1 MAFETLDTT
10 RTQTITGFFDTKAA
24 ADQAR
29 ADLIG
34 AGFSSDAIQ
43 IAGGQSADGAPVEE
57 KGFWA
62 SLKDF
67 FVPDEQR
74 YSYEEGMRRGGYL
87 LTLSAPES
95 EHERA
100 LEILTREGTIDMRER
115 EATWRTEGW
124 NGYPGG
130 LAAQGV
136 DNTITSMPDAP
147 LAGMD
152 VDRTRREAEA
162 DHRPME
168 PAFRKPGAIDHV
180 NPVTEGS
187 DVRSLAAED
196 VKYGKPSDSYRQEAP
211 LDKETAG
218 REEIRLR
225 KNMDELHQTIADADA
240 DILDERGNVIRRQ
253 ERPSSPSLHH

>member
-1 MAFETLDTT
+1 MAFETLDTP
-10 RTQTITGFFDTKAA
+10 RTQTLTSFFDTKAA
-24 ADQAR
+24 ADRAR
-29 ADLIG
+29 EDLIS

-43 IAGGQSADGAPVEE
+43 IAGGQSADGAPIEE

-67 FVPDEQR
+67 FIPDEDR

-87 LTLSAPES
+87 LTLSAPEF

-100 LEILTREGTIDMRER
+100 LEILNREGSIDMRER

-147 LAGMD
+147 LVGMD
-152 VDRTRREAEA
+152 VDRTRRDVEATNKSAET
-162 DHRPME
+162 
-168 PAFRKPGAIDHV
+168 FRKPGAIDHV
-180 NPVTEGS
+180 NPTTEGS
-187 DVRSLAAED
+187 GIVPLPAEEVKFGKQDDVYRSGTPANKDAA
-196 VKYGKPSDSYRQEAP
+196 A
-211 LDKETAG
+211 

-225 KNMDELHQTIADADA
+225 KNIDELNQTVSDPDADM
-240 DILDERGNVIRRQ
+240 LDERGNVIRRQ